1 MNYKLLMQLIEKL
14 ADYEQKTK
22 DLQEANIEDFAG
34 WLLAES
40 GAKNEVATIEP
51 TVKASNQANAEI
63 KRNIP
68 IESEISSLLG
78 LMGRYAKMYIKKAIE
93 NSGLQTIDEFSY
105 LANVDLSGKTG
116 INKTDL
122 IIRNIH
128 EKTTGTEIL
137 KRLLKEELLRQ
148 EDSQEDRRSKLLF
161 ITNKGR
167 ETFFGVLGNMHKAGL
182 LINGNLTSKEK
193 ETLLSL
199 LIKLRNFHHPIFLES
214 RENNL
219 EELVATYLSE
229 DK

>member
-22 DLQEANIEDFAG
+22 DLQKANIEDFAS
-34 WLLAES
+34 WLLAEVN
-40 GAKNEVATIEP
+40 AENECATTEP
-51 TVKASNQANAEI
+51 IIKASNQANAEI
-63 KRNIP
+63 KKKIP
-68 IESEISSLLG
+68 IESEISSLFG
-78 LMGRYAKMYIKKAIE
+78 LMGRYAKIYIKKAIE
-93 NSGLQTIDEFSY
+93 NSGLQTVDEFSY
-105 LANVDLSGKTG
+105 LASLDLSGKTG

-148 EDSQEDRRSKLLF
+148 EDSQEDKRSKLLF

-199 LIKLRNFHHPIFLES
+199 LIKLRNFHHPIFLGE
-214 RENNL
+214 RENSL
-219 EELVATYLSE
+219 ETLLA
-229 DK
+229 KFI